1 MTDMNSGSAT
11 EVAQPVNQQQS
22 IESTPQNSSEQTSV
36 QTEKYL
42 SQSEVGKIAGAS
54 RKEGHDKGYEKG
66 YHEALAKFQQQQQP
80 SALHPQP
87 SPAPADHGN
96 ISDLVAR
103 QVTETLR
110 KEREDYQRQILE
122 QRENDELTRLASE
135 LTPKLNAAK
144 ERYDDYQAAVE
155 SLHVDKMRNARDFLQ
170 QINSVPNAGDVLYD
184 LAKNPQKMGI
194 LNSLHAPEL
203 VMQQIH
209 ALSQSL
215 QNNQISQEKKIAR
228 EPLSIVEPSNVG
240 KSTGAPTGQQI
251 VEAAK
256 NKYRF

>member
-11 EVAQPVNQQQS
+11 EVAQPVTQQQHIDTS
-22 IESTPQNSSEQTSV
+22 PQVISESAQA

-66 YHEALAKFQQQQQP
+66 YQEAVAKFQQQQP
-80 SALHPQP
+80 SAPHPQ
-87 SPAPADHGN
+87 SSAAPVDHGN
-96 ISDLVAR
+96 ISDIVAR
-103 QVTETLR
+103 QVTDTLR
-110 KEREDYQRQILE
+110 KEREDYQRQLQE
-122 QRENDELTRLASE
+122 QRENDEMTRLASE

-144 ERYDDYQAAVE
+144 ERYDDYQATVE
-155 SLHVDKMRNARDFLQ
+155 SLHVDKMKNARDFLQ
-170 QINSVPNAGDVLYD
+170 QINSVSNAGDVLYD
-184 LAKNPQKMGI
+184 LAKNPQKMAI
-194 LNSLHAPEL
+194 LNSLHAPEI

-215 QNNQISQEKKIAR
+215 QNNQFAQEKKIAR

-251 VEAAK
+251 TEAAK